1 MVAIKGEL
9 HHPHEKESESL
20 RHRSLIKFVF
30 FCQIISKHFRQGQGL
45 AVCQSC
51 QIVSIFVRPIK
62 LILIRVTV

>member
-1 MVAIKGEL
+1 MVTIKGEL
-9 HHPHEKESESL
+9 HHLREKAIKSL

-30 FCQIISKHFRQGQGL
+30 FCQIISKHLRQGQWI
-45 AVCQSC
+45 AVCQSW